1 MWQEV
6 AVYVLLA
13 LGMGFT
19 LLGFYRKLTG
29 KSSCC
34 GGGCTCKGSCGSGH
48 SEGPGDGVH
57 GTTRLRLLT
66 GRDSCCPR

>member
-6 AVYVLLA
+6 VVYVLLA

-19 LLGFYRKLTG
+19 IWGFYRKLTG

-34 GGGCTCKGSCGSGH
+34 GGGCTCKSPCGSENIKGSDRSGHKIVELRSLPGRGSCC
-48 SEGPGDGVH
+48 
-57 GTTRLRLLT
+57 TR
-66 GRDSCCPR
+66 